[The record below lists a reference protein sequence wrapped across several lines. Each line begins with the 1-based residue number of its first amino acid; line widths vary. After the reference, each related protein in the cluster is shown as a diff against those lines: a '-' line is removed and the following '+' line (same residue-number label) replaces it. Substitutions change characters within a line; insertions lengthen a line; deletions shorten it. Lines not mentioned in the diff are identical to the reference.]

1 MCNNALFTR
10 FSQSYTRTY
19 PQKQTNFMP
28 FLAEFSIA
36 FSALA
41 LIISMLAAQKAS
53 DKFQSS
59 KVVKKVRD
67 LDAEVTALA
76 DEIEK
81 THSLVRRKIA
91 RDNMAKAREK
101 RHSNGNDGMTDEEWR
116 AYATKRIQQGLPVE

>member
-1 MCNNALFTR
+1 
-10 FSQSYTRTY
+10 
-19 PQKQTNFMP
+19 MP
-28 FLAEFSIA
+28 FLAEFAIA

-53 DKFQSS
+53 DKFQSA
-59 KVVKKVRD
+59 KVVKKVRE

-81 THSLVRRKIA
+81 TNSLVRRKIA

-101 RHSNGNDGMTDEEWR
+101 RHANGNDMTDEEWR